1 MCWMTGAILG
11 LNDYLGNKNILS
23 HVPTVQLIL
32 KVPCGQV
39 GSELHSIGPRWASAT
54 PDQLFI

>member
-1 MCWMTGAILG
+1 MTGAILS

-32 KVPCGQV
+32 KVSCGQV
-39 GSELHSIGPRWASAT
+39 GSELRSMGPRWASAT